1 MSYIL
6 PSKCGSIYTSNV
18 ELNTV
23 TGYDRYENM
32 YYVISVNE
40 VI

>member
-1 MSYIL
+1 MWIYI
-6 PSKCGSIYTSNV
+6 YHQTSNV